1 MYEASS
7 SESWPPEYSFTLQIL
22 YFINSKINIFHI
34 VASEI
39 QVLLKQYIIIYF
51 AAFFNDT

>member
-1 MYEASS
+1 MK
-7 SESWPPEYSFTLQIL
+7 PLHQNLDLNSFTPQIL

-39 QVLLKQYIIIYF
+39 QVLLKQYIIIYL